1 MHPNRCRDEFTARPF
16 RSVHPNFRGANMP
29 DIDSIIQNISTIY
42 QLIASNT
49 WSATLS
55 VVGLLL
61 LLIAIYA
68 AYRAISSKPEDTPTY
83 LRAFLF
89 VSLIGGIIFS
99 AAGPSIAL
107 FYVSEGPIAT
117 ISPEHAFDK
126 LKDNERVY
134 WVIRLIP
141 FNPQKA
147 PQLAIGNLSSLG
159 PKEQQYS
166 FVAPYEE
173 LRGYSVERAVQM
185 TGGTYHLGDH
195 VSAIIFQLDPHQVYP
210 ANARGLLQVVQNVEN
225 NLDDD
230 AHQKYLLK
238 KTDILKDEDIR
249 DFNNVSLYTW
259 RWDNYRARYQRYC
272 EAAHKF
278 RCDTEYSAQKLIGGL
293 YKDWHPI
300 GAAQEEQE
308 DPCQTAAN
316 DFCKITDWNELKKQI
331 MPHFGSRVFLIGNL
345 ELSEIGNRYL
355 IEFENPSYQVIPDIG
370 FRRPRS

>member
-1 MHPNRCRDEFTARPF
+1 MPPPREVCGEHVPRY
-16 RSVHPNFRGANMP
+16 VHPNLLGAAMP
-29 DIDSIIQNISTIY
+29 DIGSILQNISTIY

-55 VVGLLL
+55 VVGILL
-61 LLIAIYA
+61 LLIAVYA

-83 LRAFLF
+83 VWIFLF
-89 VSLIGGIIFS
+89 VSLIGGMIFS

-107 FYVSEGPIAT
+107 FYVSEGPIPT
-117 ISPEHAFDK
+117 VSRESAFDK

-134 WVIRLIP
+134 WLIRLIP
-141 FNPQKA
+141 FNPQKES
-147 PQLAIGNLSSLG
+147 QLAIGNLSSLG

-185 TGGTYHLGDH
+185 IGGVYHLKDH

-210 ANARGLLQVVQNVEN
+210 ANARGLLQVVLDVEE
-225 NLDDD
+225 NLDDSKP
-230 AHQKYLLK
+230 HKYLLK
-238 KTDILKDEDIR
+238 KTDVLKDDDVH
-249 DFNNVSLYTW
+249 DFTNLSLYTW
-259 RWDNYRARYQRYC
+259 RWNNYTSRYPRYC

-278 RCDTEYSAQKLIGGL
+278 RCDMDYSARKFIGGL

-300 GAAQEEQE
+300 GLAQEEQQ
-308 DPCQTAAN
+308 DPCHTSSSDYCQ
-316 DFCKITDWNELKKQI
+316 KTDWDALKKELL
-331 MPHFGSRVFLIGNL
+331 PHFGSRVFLIRNL
-345 ELSEIGNRYL
+345 ELSAIGDRYL

-370 FRRPRS
+370 FRRPRP